1 MSTNVTVEYVNAQ
14 RKYYEAKTRE
24 QKIAALEEM
33 ISTIPSHK
41 GCEVM
46 KSQLKQRL
54 AKMKEKGSAKAA
66 RNTLTIQKEGDAQVA
81 MLGLTQSGK
90 STLLSSLTN
99 AKPNISNRPYTT
111 TSPEIGTLDFEGV
124 KIQLI
129 EIPSN
134 FNPMFMSLAQNA
146 DADILLYR
154 DSEDLRGLKDVML
167 KYNIKNTFIEVKR
180 DEDIGS
186 IKLKVW
192 NSLDLIRIHTKQ
204 PGKKPEA
211 RPMVIERGDTV
222 GDAANRLHKD
232 FLKFFKFARVWGP
245 SAKFDGEKVG
255 MEHVLKDEDIL
266 EIHMG

>member
-14 RKYYEAKTRE
+14 RKYYNAKTRE

-33 ISTIPSHK
+33 LSTIPSHK

-46 KSQLKQRL
+46 KAQLKQRL
-54 AKMKEKGSAKAA
+54 AKLRDKVSAKSA
-66 RNTLTIQKEGDAQVA
+66 RNTLNIQKEGDAQVA
-81 MLGLTQSGK
+81 VLGLTQSGK
-90 STLLSSLTN
+90 STLLSVLTN
-99 AKPNISNRPYTT
+99 AKPKVSERPYTT
-111 TSPEIGTLDFEGV
+111 TSPEIGTLDYHGV

-146 DADILLYR
+146 DADVLLYK
-154 DSEDLRGLKDVML
+154 DEEELKRLKEVIL
-167 KYNIKNTFIEVKR
+167 KYNLKNTFIEIKR
-180 DEDIGS
+180 EDDISS
-186 IKLKVW
+186 IRLKIW

-211 RPMVIERGDTV
+211 RPMVIEMGDTV